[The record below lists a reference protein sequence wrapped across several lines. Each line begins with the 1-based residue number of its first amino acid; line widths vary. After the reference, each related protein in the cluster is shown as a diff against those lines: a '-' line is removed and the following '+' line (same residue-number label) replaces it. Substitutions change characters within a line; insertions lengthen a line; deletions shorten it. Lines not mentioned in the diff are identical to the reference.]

1 MSRVLLL
8 LAHSENRRLLS
19 EWLSSRYEVAAPELA
34 SPERASAMVEAFDLC
49 ILDGPALQGLT
60 PWVRAVKHAYHPAFL
75 PFLFIAA
82 HKQDVGRASAQLW
95 HAVDELIAEPVG
107 KIELNAR
114 VEMLLR
120 ARRLSLENAALLQQ
134 VEADL
139 ARARDVQ
146 QQLLPREPIAMEG
159 FQLAAR
165 CIPSREVGGDFY
177 DWQEIA
183 PGSVALTLG
192 DVMGKGMAAALWM
205 ATVRATLRVV
215 VRADQGPATALRV
228 VCRAL
233 EADLERAG
241 SFVTLFHAR
250 LDVRARRLLYV
261 DAGHG
266 HGVVRRAD
274 GRITPI
280 ERCGRPVGVTEG
292 LYDERS
298 LQFDPGDTLVV
309 YSDGLIDVRLHGA
322 PPSLRELANRLADA
336 PDASAM
342 VDRLVSLRMSH
353 SAPPDDVSVLVLH
366 CTVRT
371 PGG

>member
-1 MSRVLLL
+1 MNRILLL

-19 EWLSSRYEVAAPELA
+19 EWLSARYEVAEPDVT
-34 SPERASAMVEAFDLC
+34 SPEGVSALVEPFDLC
-49 ILDGPALQGLT
+49 ILDGPALLRFESWIG
-60 PWVRAVKHAYHPAFL
+60 AVKSAQHSAFL
-75 PFLFIAA
+75 PFLFIT
-82 HKQDVGRASAQLW
+82 HQHDIGRASAQLW
-95 HAVDELIAEPVG
+95 RTVDELIAGPVE

-120 ARRLSLENAALLQQ
+120 ARRLSLANAVLLQQ

-146 QQLLPREPIAMEG
+146 RELLPQEAIAMDG

-183 PGSVALTLG
+183 PGSVVLTLG

-215 VRADQGPATALRV
+215 ARADQGPAAALRV
-228 VCRAL
+228 VSHAL
-233 EADLERAG
+233 EPDLERAG
-241 SFVTLFHAR
+241 SFVTLFHSR

-266 HGVVRRAD
+266 HGVVRRVD
-274 GRITPI
+274 GRIVPI
-280 ERCGRPVGVTEG
+280 ERCGRPVGVAPG
-292 LYDERS
+292 SYDERA
-298 LQFDPGDTLVV
+298 LQFEPGDTLAV
-309 YSDGLIDVRLHGA
+309 YSDGLIDVRYGA
-322 PPSLRELANRLADA
+322 PPSSRDIAERLADA
-336 PDASAM
+336 PDPSAM
-342 VDRLVSLRMSH
+342 VDRLTGLRMDH
-353 SAPPDDVSVLVLH
+353 GALADDLTVLVLH
-366 CTVRT
+366 CTGPER
-371 PGG
+371 